1 MTRHLMKSPDDLDE
15 FEGIQASITRD
26 LDREKGANIKLVKK
40 HIEALSLVQAVIR
53 SVPLEMWQRA
63 AYEAH
68 RIACLCGKVPE
79 RLVAQSLWRLV
90 EYYQVVLQSADVA
103 IHDPEI
109 RACVKSIGQ
118 KLGIDILGDIDREID
133 K

>member
-1 MTRHLMKSPDDLDE
+1 MTRHLMRDPTDLDE

-26 LDREKGANIKLVKK
+26 LDREKGANVELVKK
-40 HIEALSLVQAVIR
+40 GIEALALVQSVIR
-53 SVPLEMWQRA
+53 SVPLEVWQRT

-68 RIACLCGKVPE
+68 RIAVLCGKTPE

-109 RACVKSIGQ
+109 RGMVKSIGQ